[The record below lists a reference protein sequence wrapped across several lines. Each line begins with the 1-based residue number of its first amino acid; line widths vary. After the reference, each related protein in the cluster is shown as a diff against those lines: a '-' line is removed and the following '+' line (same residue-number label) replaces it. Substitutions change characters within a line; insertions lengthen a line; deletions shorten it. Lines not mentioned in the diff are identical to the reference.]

1 MVVVCVHCRAVQNA
15 FLSVRMCCPLT
26 LRGKKHFKGAFQGD
40 FGESVRGLGQG
51 HMFTEGLSTYCAP
64 GFRLTR
70 LPILQMGTQGR

>member
-40 FGESVRGLGQG
+40 FGGVLGGWGRAMCLLRG
-51 HMFTEGLSTYCAP
+51 
-64 GFRLTR
+64 
-70 LPILQMGTQGR
+70 